1 MCLVKVEKQKPIV
14 SFVFFDLEK
23 EYSSNGVINIQFIEI
38 DHNTDV
44 NSRGI
49 KICVTKFAL

>member
-1 MCLVKVEKQKPIV
+1 MKKQNSIA
-14 SFVFFDLEK
+14 SFVFFDLKK
-23 EYSSNGVINIQFIEI
+23 EYSSKDVINIQFIEI

-49 KICVTKFAL
+49 KIYVTKFAL